1 MADTHEIL
9 LVAKDKNL
17 YFFPF
22 IDSFEVISGKDLFDE
37 QFLRMN
43 AAKFRQYQLIIFLD
57 FGFEVAMATQVRP
70 LTQAKIVVFFWN
82 HFKKEHYELL
92 EQVQKDSAIDE
103 VYHFDAL
110 EAHELGLK
118 HNSSFYS
125 TNVQLPK
132 EQITTDLFFG
142 ATDNG
147 RKNLAEQ
154 YRADFSARGVTTNYF
169 ILPLRG
175 NEQVGYLSYSEYL
188 RLVAKS
194 RGILELLRAGQQG
207 VTLRTFE
214 SMYFQKKLVTGN
226 DVIFDYQCYHP
237 DNIFLLSQRSL
248 DELPEFLNQ
257 PYQSVSPEILD
268 FFDAPNWAKR
278 FLATDELLFER
289 YEYRAALLERLKKR
303 G

>member
-1 MADTHEIL
+1 MTDNHEIL

-22 IDSFEVISGKDLFDE
+22 IDSFEVISGKELFDE
-37 QFLRMN
+37 QFLQIN

-57 FGFEVAMATQVRP
+57 FGFEVAMAMQVRP
-70 LTQAKIVVFFWN
+70 LTRAKIVVFFWN
-82 HFKKEHYELL
+82 HFKEEHYELL
-92 EQVQKDSAIDE
+92 RQIQNESVIDE

-110 EAHELGLK
+110 EAHTLGLK

-125 TNVQLPK
+125 ANVQLPQ

-147 RKNLAEQ
+147 RKEIAKQYQAEFSS
-154 YRADFSARGVTTNYF
+154 RAVTTNYF

-175 NEQVGYLSYSEYL
+175 NEQAGYLSYSEYL

-214 SMYFQKKLVTGN
+214 SIYFQKKLVTGN

-257 PYQSVSPEILD
+257 AYQPIAPEILD
-268 FFDAPNWAKR
+268 FFDAPNWAQR
-278 FLATDELLFER
+278 FLTIDESIFER
-289 YEYRAALLERLKKR
+289 YEYQADLLARLKK
-303 G
+303 